1 MEDPVPYL
9 SSILAAVIAQTEGGS
24 SILGFL
30 LPIAILGGLFYL
42 LLILPQR
49 KRAKKAQALRDSI
62 AVGDEVRTIGGI
74 YGTIRSEDDESFT
87 IDIGGGSTM
96 RISRRAI
103 AERVTD
109 DSE

>member
-1 MEDPVPYL
+1 MLFL
-9 SSILAAVIAQTEGGS
+9 SSILSVVIAQTEGGS
-24 SILGFL
+24 SIVGFL

-49 KRAKKAQALRDSI
+49 RRAKKAQVLRDSI

-74 YGTIRSEDDESFT
+74 YGRIKSEDDESFT

-96 RISRRAI
+96 RVSRRAV
-103 AERVTD
+103 AERIGE

>member
-1 MEDPVPYL
+1 MPFL
-9 SSILAAVIAQTEGGS
+9 SSILAVVIAQTESGS
-24 SILGFL
+24 SIVGFL

-49 KRAKKAQALRDSI
+49 RRAKKAQELRASI
-62 AVGDEVRTIGGI
+62 SVGDEIRTIGGI
-74 YGTIRSEDDESFT
+74 YGRIKSEDDESFI

-96 RISRRAI
+96 RISRRAV
-103 AERVTD
+103 AERIGE

>member
-1 MEDPVPYL
+1 VLYL
-9 SSILAAVIAQTEGGS
+9 SSISSVIFAQTESGS
-24 SILGFL
+24 SLVGFL

-42 LLILPQR
+42 LLVMPQR
-49 KRAKKAQALRDSI
+49 RRAKKAKELRDSI
-62 AVGDEVRTIGGI
+62 AVGDEIRTIGGI

-96 RISRRAI
+96 RISRRAV
-103 AERVTD
+103 AERLGD

>member
-1 MEDPVPYL
+1 VLFL
-9 SSILAAVIAQTEGGS
+9 SSIPAVVIAQTESGGS
-24 SILGFL
+24 IVGFL

-42 LLILPQR
+42 LLVMPQR
-49 KRAKKAQALRDSI
+49 RRAKKSKELRDSI
-62 AVGDEVRTIGGI
+62 AVGDEIRTIGGI

-87 IDIGGGSTM
+87 VDIGGGSTM

-103 AERVTD
+103 AERLGD

>member
-1 MEDPVPYL
+1 VLFL
-9 SSILAAVIAQTEGGS
+9 SSIPAVVFAQTESGGS
-24 SILGFL
+24 IIGFL

-42 LLILPQR
+42 LLVMPQR
-49 KRAKKAQALRDSI
+49 RRAKKAKELRDSI

-96 RISRRAI
+96 RISRRAV
-103 AERVTD
+103 AERLGD

>member
-1 MEDPVPYL
+1 M
-9 SSILAAVIAQTEGGS
+9 
-24 SILGFL
+24 
-30 LPIAILGGLFYL
+30 
-42 LLILPQR
+42 PQR
-49 KRAKKAQALRDSI
+49 RRAKKSKELRDSI

-96 RISRRAI
+96 RISRRAV
-103 AERVTD
+103 AERIGD